1 MRKYIMNSYYPNPEH
16 DPNTER
22 PHHYDREARRKRRRK
37 RILMRRLRVL
47 SALLLVGLTVT
58 AAVALIDRQPE
69 VVETPPQEVEQAMV
83 ALPAPEPVAEEPA
96 EPEWAITYTE
106 NSAQVRE
113 DFPSQYVILL
123 DLESGEVLAQRD
135 PKAVINP
142 ASMTKILTLLVSAE
156 HVTEEL
162 MESGTFTM
170 TRAIGDYCFVNKCS
184 NVGYEVD
191 EVIPVRELFYG
202 CILCSGADACLGL
215 AETIFGSHEA
225 IVDAMN
231 AKVAELGLS
240 EKTHFT
246 NCIGL
251 YDPDLHCTV
260 EEMALILKAALENDF
275 CREVLTTITYQSVP
289 TDHHPEGQVLSN
301 LFSRRI
307 QYQDTGSVTV
317 SAAKTGYVE
326 ESGFCAASYGTNA
339 DGREYLCVTGK
350 STGTQQSI
358 KDHAELYRTYCP
370 KVELPET
377 TTVS

>member
-1 MRKYIMNSYYPNPEH
+1 MNSYYPNSEH
-16 DPNTER
+16 SPNAESPR
-22 PHHYDREARRKRRRK
+22 RSDREARRKRRRK
-37 RILMRRLRVL
+37 RILMRRLRLL
-47 SALLLVGLTVT
+47 SAVLLLGLTVT

-69 VVETPPQEVEQAMV
+69 EVETPPQQAEAVMT
-83 ALPAPEPVAEEPA
+83 ALPEPEPVAEEPE

-106 NSAQVRE
+106 NSAQVRG

-123 DLESGEVLAQRD
+123 DLDSGEVLAQRD

-156 HVTEEL
+156 HVTEEM
-162 MESGTFTM
+162 METGTFTM

-191 EVIPVRELFYG
+191 EVIPVKELFYG

-231 AKVAELGLS
+231 EKAAELGLS

-260 EEMALILKAALENDF
+260 EEMAIILKAALENDF
-275 CREVLTTITYQSVP
+275 CREVLTTITYQSLP

-326 ESGFCAASYGTNA
+326 ESGFCAASYGTTA

-370 KVELPET
+370 EAT
-377 TTVS
+377 TTETA

>member
-1 MRKYIMNSYYPNPEH
+1 MNSYNPYPEH
-16 DPNTER
+16 TPDTER
-22 PHHYDREARRKRRRK
+22 SRHYDREARRKRRRK

-47 SALLLVGLTVT
+47 SAVLLLGLTVT
-58 AAVALIDRQPE
+58 AAVALIDRRPE
-69 VVETPPQEVEQAMV
+69 EVEAPPVVEQAMV
-83 ALPAPEPVAEEPA
+83 SLPAPEPVVEVPA

-106 NSAQVRE
+106 NSAQVRA

-135 PKAVINP
+135 PTAVINP

-156 HVTEEL
+156 HVTEEM
-162 MESGTFTM
+162 MENGTFTM

-191 EVIPVRELFYG
+191 EVIPVKELFYG

-225 IVDAMN
+225 IVEAMN
-231 AKVAELGLS
+231 AKATELGLS
-240 EKTHFT
+240 DKTHFT

-260 EEMALILKAALENDF
+260 EEMAIILKAALENDF

-307 QYQDTGSVTV
+307 QYQDTGAVTV

-326 ESGFCAASYGTNA
+326 ESGFCAASYGTTA

-370 KVELPET
+370 EAVISET
-377 TTVS
+377 A